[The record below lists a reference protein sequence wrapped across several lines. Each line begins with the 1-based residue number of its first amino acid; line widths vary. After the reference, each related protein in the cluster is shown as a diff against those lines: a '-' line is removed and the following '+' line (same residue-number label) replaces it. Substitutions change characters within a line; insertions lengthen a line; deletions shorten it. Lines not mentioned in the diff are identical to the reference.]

1 VSAPWPN
8 FFVVGAARAGTTS
21 LYHYLAGHPD
31 IYMSPLK
38 EPHFFSRARPEVVP
52 FVKDEREYL
61 RLFEPGA
68 EAKIRG
74 EASPTYLA
82 DPETPAKIKR
92 VSPDARVVIVLREPV
107 SRAHS
112 AYWHLVRYGVEPRS
126 FLEAVQDEL
135 RQDEFERYDPTKL
148 IVAAGLYADA
158 VGRYFGTFGTAAL
171 VLFFDD
177 LARDARGEV
186 AKVLAHLGLDTE
198 YAQRFRLEVRNRFAL
213 PRNRLARRLYGSQ
226 GARNVGRSIVPD
238 AFHTLVERLL
248 LRGNG
253 LPEMEPEARRLLADF
268 YRSDTERLEAALG
281 RSVPWGEPLAA

>member
-31 IYMSPLK
+31 IYMSSLK
-38 EPHFFSRARPEVVP
+38 EPHFFSRARPKVVP
-52 FVKDEREYL
+52 FVKDEGEYL

-68 EAKIRG
+68 KLKIRG
-74 EASPTYLA
+74 EASPTYLP
-82 DPETPAKIKR
+82 DPETPRRIKR
-92 VSPDARVVIVLREPV
+92 VSPDARVVIILREPV
-107 SRAHS
+107 SRAYS
-112 AYWHLVRYGVEPRS
+112 AYWHLVRYGVETRT

-135 RQDEFERYDPTKL
+135 RQGDFEHYDPTRL

-158 VGRYFGTFGTAAL
+158 VGRYLGTFGGAAL

-198 YAQRFRLEVRNRFAL
+198 HAQQFRLEVRNPFAL
-213 PRNRLARRLYGSQ
+213 PRNGLARRLYGSQ
-226 GARNVGRSIVPD
+226 RARNAGRSLVPD
-238 AFHTLVERLL
+238 ALHVLVERLL

-253 LPEMEPEARRLLADF
+253 LPEMEPDARRLLADF
-268 YRSDTERLEAALG
+268 YRSDTERLEVVLG
-281 RSVPWGEPLAA
+281 RSVPWGERLAA